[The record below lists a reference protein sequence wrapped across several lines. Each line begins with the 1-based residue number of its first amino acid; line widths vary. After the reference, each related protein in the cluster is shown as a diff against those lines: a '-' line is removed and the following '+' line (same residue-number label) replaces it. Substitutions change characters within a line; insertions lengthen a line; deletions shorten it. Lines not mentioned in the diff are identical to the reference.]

1 MKVLLTS
8 GRCFPS
14 YTRVI
19 KCSKLNYSVIKDK
32 ITMYDDKGKI
42 ISYAYLYDW
51 IEVSYIDNLGEKH
64 LLKSDFKK
72 GTNNHD

>member
-1 MKVLLTS
+1 MKVLLTT

-14 YTRVI
+14 LTRVI

-42 ISYAYLYDW
+42 ISWTYLNDW
-51 IEVSYIDNLGEKH
+51 VEVSYIDSEGQRH
-64 LLKSDFKK
+64 FIKSDLKQERS
-72 GTNNHD
+72 N

>member
-14 YTRVI
+14 LTCVI
-19 KCSKLNYSVIKDK
+19 KCSKFNYSVIRDK

-42 ISYAYLYDW
+42 ISWTYLNDW
-51 IEVSYIDNLGEKH
+51 VEVSYIDIEGKRH
-64 LLKSDFKK
+64 FIKSDFKQER
-72 GTNNHD
+72 NN

>member
-8 GRCFPS
+8 GRCFPA

-19 KCSKLNYSVIKDK
+19 KCSKFNYSVIRDK

-42 ISYAYLYDW
+42 ISWSYLYDW
-51 IEVSYIDNLGEKH
+51 VEVSYIDNEGQRH
-64 LLKSDFKK
+64 LIKSDFKK
-72 GTNNHD
+72 GTTNHD